1 MGAMLDGV
9 RSGDWVTRERMRLV
23 AFGLLIAFAAGLA
36 WLAATANGL
45 NDALGR
51 PLGTDFSNVYAAGT
65 LVQDGRPQAPF
76 DPALQYAREQAIF
89 GAETPFYGWHYPPL
103 FLFIAAALALM
114 PYKLASV
121 VWQGAT
127 LALYLVVL
135 RAIMVGSMPGTSPR
149 LRLSYSHIS
158 VGRHFL
164 WRGAASPSPRLRG
177 AGAYSDAQIRG
188 EAASPSVQEHADLSP
203 RAGRGTGSAWT
214 GVDPL
219 WLVLA
224 LAFPAVFINLG
235 HGHNGFLTAA
245 LIGAALATLD
255 RRPLLAGL
263 LLGLIAYKPQFG
275 ILIPLVLAATARWRA
290 FAAAAATVAALA
302 LITTLA
308 FGIPVWDAFLTSTH
322 FTRIIV
328 LEAGETGWHKIQ
340 SVFSLVRMWGGPV
353 ALAYAAQSAVTVALA
368 AALVWLWRAQVD
380 FALKAAALIIAS
392 ILATPYSLDYDMTV
406 LAPAIAFLAVDGLR
420 RGFAPYEKS
429 ALAALWIA
437 PLVARSVAQ
446 AVVVPVGVLA
456 MAVMLWLILHRA
468 AQETRLF
475 ERLDPFR
482 HPAG

>member
-1 MGAMLDGV
+1 MGAMLEGV
-9 RSGDWVTRERMRLV
+9 RSGDWVTRERTRLV
-23 AFGLLIAFAAGLA
+23 AFGLLIAFAAALA

-65 LVQDGRPQAPF
+65 LVLDGQPQAPF

-89 GAETPFYGWHYPPL
+89 GAATPFYGWHYPP
-103 FLFIAAALALM
+103 FSLFIAAALALM
-114 PYKLASV
+114 PYKVALV

-127 LALYLVVL
+127 LAIYLLVL
-135 RAIMVGSMPGTSPR
+135 RAIVVRPVSDMRGSLRMRGDAAESPR
-149 LRLSYSHIS
+149 RITSAQSS
-158 VGRHFL
+158 
-164 WRGAASPSPRLRG
+164 RG
-177 AGAYSDAQIRG
+177 DAPAEEG
-188 EAASPSVQEHADLSP
+188 S
-203 RAGRGTGSAWT
+203 RARP
-214 GVDPL
+214 DPL

-245 LIGAALATLD
+245 LIGAALVTLD
-255 RRPLLAGL
+255 RRPVLAGL

-290 FAAAAATVAALA
+290 FAAAAATVAALV

-308 FGIPVWDAFLTSTH
+308 FGISVWDAFLASTH

-353 ALAYAAQSAVTVALA
+353 ALAYAAQSAVTVTLA

-406 LAPAIAFLAVDGLR
+406 LAPAIAFLAVNGR
-420 RGFAPYEKS
+420 RHGFGPYEKS

-446 AVVVPVGVLA
+446 AVLVPVGVLA
-456 MAVMLWLILHRA
+456 MSAMLWLILRRA
-468 AQETRLF
+468 AQEARPCARL
-475 ERLDPFR
+475 EPFQNL
-482 HPAG
+482 AQ

>member
-1 MGAMLDGV
+1 MGAMLDGM
-9 RSGDWVTRERMRLV
+9 RSGDWVTRERVRLV

-36 WLAATANGL
+36 YLAGTANGL
-45 NDALGR
+45 NDAQGR

-65 LVQDGRPQAPF
+65 LVLEGQPQAPF

-89 GAETPFYGWHYPPL
+89 GTATPFFGWHYPPF
-103 FLFIAAALALM
+103 FLFVAAALALM
-114 PYKLASV
+114 PYKLALV

-127 LALYLVVL
+127 LALYLLAL
-135 RAIMVGSMPGTSPR
+135 RAIVVGSVPGTSVVRR
-149 LRLSYSHIS
+149 LR
-158 VGRHFL
+158 
-164 WRGAASPSPRLRG
+164 PS
-177 AGAYSDAQIRG
+177 
-188 EAASPSVQEHADLSP
+188 
-203 RAGRGTGSAWT
+203 TWT

-219 WLVLA
+219 WLILA

-245 LIGAALATLD
+245 LIGAALVNLD

-263 LLGLIAYKPQFG
+263 LLGLIVYKPQFG
-275 ILIPLVLAATARWRA
+275 ILIPLVLAASARWRT

-308 FGIPVWDAFLTSTH
+308 FGMSVWDAFMASTH

-353 ALAYAAQSAVTVALA
+353 ALAYAVQAAVTVMLA

-380 FALKAAALIIAS
+380 FSLKAAALIIAAL
-392 ILATPYSLDYDMTV
+392 LATPYSLDYDMTA
-406 LAPAIAFLAVDGLR
+406 LAPAIAFLAVNGLR
-420 RGFAPYEKS
+420 HGFAPYEKS

-437 PLVARSVAQ
+437 PLVARSIAQ
-446 AVVVPVGVLA
+446 AILVPVGVLG
-456 MAVMLWLILHRA
+456 MAAVLGLVLHRA

-475 ERLDPFR
+475 ERLDTFQ

>member
-9 RSGDWVTRERMRLV
+9 RSGDWVTGERMRLV

-65 LVQDGRPQAPF
+65 LVLDGRPQAPF

-89 GAETPFYGWHYPPL
+89 GTATPFFGWHYPPF

-114 PYKLASV
+114 PYKLALV

-127 LALYLVVL
+127 LALYLLAL
-135 RAIMVGSMPGTSPR
+135 RAIMVRSLPDTSTSPR
-149 LRLSYSHIS
+149 T
-158 VGRHFL
+158 
-164 WRGAASPSPRLRG
+164 
-177 AGAYSDAQIRG
+177 RG
-188 EAASPSVQEHADLSP
+188 EGAE
-203 RAGRGTGSAWT
+203 GSCRMT
-214 GVDPL
+214 RTQPDPL

-224 LAFPAVFINLG
+224 LAFPAVFVNLG

-245 LIGAALATLD
+245 LVGAALVALD

-263 LLGLIAYKPQFG
+263 LLGLMVYKPQFG
-275 ILIPLVLAATARWRA
+275 ILIPPVLAATARWRT

-308 FGIPVWDAFLTSTH
+308 FGVSVWDAFLASTH

-353 ALAYAAQSAVTVALA
+353 ALAYAVQSAVTVTLA
-368 AALVWLWRAQVD
+368 AALVWLWRAPVD
-380 FALKAAALIIAS
+380 F
-392 ILATPYSLDYDMTV
+392 SL
-406 LAPAIAFLAVDGLR
+406 
-420 RGFAPYEKS
+420 
-429 ALAALWIA
+429 
-437 PLVARSVAQ
+437 
-446 AVVVPVGVLA
+446 
-456 MAVMLWLILHRA
+456 
-468 AQETRLF
+468 
-475 ERLDPFR
+475 
-482 HPAG
+482 

>member
-9 RSGDWVTRERMRLV
+9 RSGDWVTCERMRLV

-36 WLAATANGL
+36 YLAGTASGL

-65 LVQDGRPQAPF
+65 LVLEGQPQAPF

-89 GAETPFYGWHYPPL
+89 GAATPFYGWHYPPF
-103 FLFIAAALALM
+103 FLFVAAALALM
-114 PYKLASV
+114 PYKLALV

-127 LALYLVVL
+127 LALYLLAL
-135 RAIMVGSMPGTSPR
+135 RAIVVSSIPGTSPR
-149 LRLSYSHIS
+149 L
-158 VGRHFL
+158 
-164 WRGAASPSPRLRG
+164 P
-177 AGAYSDAQIRG
+177 G
-188 EAASPSVQEHADLSP
+188 EVD
-203 RAGRGTGSAWT
+203 RAKRGRGTRAVVRWFHRSAWT
-214 GVDPL
+214 GDDPL
-219 WLVLA
+219 WLILA

-245 LIGAALATLD
+245 LIGAALVNLD

-263 LLGLIAYKPQFG
+263 LLGLIVYKPQFG
-275 ILIPLVLAATARWRA
+275 ILIPLVLAASARWRT

-308 FGIPVWDAFLTSTH
+308 FGMSVWDAFMASTH

-353 ALAYAAQSAVTVALA
+353 ALAYAVQSAVTVMLA

-380 FALKAAALIIAS
+380 FSLKAAALIIAAL
-392 ILATPYSLDYDMTV
+392 LATPYSLDYDMTA
-406 LAPAIAFLAVDGLR
+406 LAPAIAFLAVNGLR
-420 RGFAPYEKS
+420 HGFAPYEKS
-429 ALAALWIA
+429 ALAALWLA
-437 PLVARSVAQ
+437 PLIARSIAQ
-446 AVVVPVGVLA
+446 AILVPVGVLS
-456 MAVMLWLILHRA
+456 MAAVLGLILHRA
-468 AQETRLF
+468 AQETRPF
-475 ERLDPFR
+475 ERLDTFQ